1 MQSPL
6 RRLTTASASLL
17 LATLLALLGNTLTQH
32 GIARQGLAQ
41 WSAWRVGQSPWSWNL
56 RQPRDLVAGRAFG
69 AGRLVAA
76 RDGLA
81 VVFTGGAVQLGLR
94 VARPIPLHDVPML
107 RLDFAHSL
115 ALPAAIII
123 RSRLSS
129 EACEAAASPLPE
141 GAGTQWVDLALLHWR
156 CHGMRSSLP
165 QRAAMLRLRIV
176 GPRGARLV
184 IRRVAMQ
191 PTVHLAPGPPTG
203 LAHWRKAQTP
213 GRIAVVELPAGWSSR
228 LLDERDAVWRVDP
241 AAVVL
246 PAMTRPHAVAKHP
259 AWRCNALAIA
269 ACILLM
275 LFGWPR
281 RDPGRGALLLQA
293 LACLFPVILIA
304 LGVGNS
310 GKPDLWSGL
319 LVALAL
325 GYALLIGS
333 RAPPGLG
340 PWRWLAPWREWWLPM
355 LPVALLL
362 GLWLQDG
369 VRSLGLGELL
379 RYLPWA
385 LLQQYLLLVFVA
397 RRIDTVLP
405 GRAPAVLACATLF
418 ALAHAPNTALM
429 LLAFTGGL
437 WWTWWFLQ
445 RRALLPVVIAHA
457 LAGAILQ
464 AITSNSGWLR
474 SLAIGARYLGK
485 TG

>member
-1 MQSPL
+1 MQVPL
-6 RRLTTASASLL
+6 RRLATASASLL
-17 LATLLALLGNTLTQH
+17 LAALLALLGNDLTQH
-32 GIARQGLAQ
+32 GIARQGLAE
-41 WSAWRVGQSPWSWNL
+41 WSAWRAGQSPWSWNL

-69 AGRLVAA
+69 AGRLVAV

-81 VVFTGGAVQLGLR
+81 IVFTGGAVQLGLR
-94 VARPIPLHDVPML
+94 VARPIPLQDAPML

-115 ALPAAIII
+115 ALPAEIIV
-123 RSRLSS
+123 RSRLSA
-129 EACEAAASPLPE
+129 EACEAAAGPLP
-141 GAGTQWVDLALLHWR
+141 GSAGIQRVNLALLHWR
-156 CHGMRSSLP
+156 CHGAPSSMP
-165 QRAAMLRLRIV
+165 RRAAMLRLRIV

-184 IRRVAMQ
+184 VRGVALQ
-191 PTVHLAPGPPTG
+191 PAVHLAPGAPMG
-203 LAHWRKAQTP
+203 LGHWRTARTAAQVP
-213 GRIAVVELPAGWSSR
+213 VVELPAGWSSR

-246 PAMTRPHAVAKHP
+246 PGKTRPHAVAKHP
-259 AWRCNALAIA
+259 AWWRNALTIA
-269 ACILLM
+269 GCILLM
-275 LFGWPR
+275 LIGWPR
-281 RDPGRGALLLQA
+281 RDPGRGALLFQA

-310 GKPDLWSGL
+310 GKPDLWSGM

-325 GYALLIGS
+325 GYALLAGS

-355 LPVALLL
+355 LPVALAL

-369 VRSLGLGELL
+369 VRNLDAGELL

-385 LLQQYLLLVFVA
+385 LLQQYLLLVFMA
-397 RRIDTVLP
+397 RRFDAALP

-418 ALAHAPNTALM
+418 GLAHSPNTALM
-429 LLAFTGGL
+429 LLAFAGGL
-437 WWTWWFLQ
+437 WWTWWYL
-445 RRALLPVVIAHA
+445 RHRALLPVVIAHA
-457 LAGAILQ
+457 LAGGILQ
-464 AITSNSGWLR
+464 AITSDSGWLR